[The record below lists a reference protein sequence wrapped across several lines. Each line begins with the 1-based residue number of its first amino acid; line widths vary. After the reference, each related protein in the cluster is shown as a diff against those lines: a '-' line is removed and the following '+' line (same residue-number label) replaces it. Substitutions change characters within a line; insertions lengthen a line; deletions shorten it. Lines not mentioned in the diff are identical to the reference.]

1 MTGHLRDIFG
11 AIFCLVSLIATA
23 GGLSAADYP
32 SRAIR
37 LIVPFP
43 PGGPTDF
50 AARLYADYMSR
61 DLGQAIVVEY
71 RPGGN
76 SVIGAEQVVRSRPDG
91 YTLLFAMDTTLV
103 MNPLT
108 MENHPFKPLEDLTL
122 ISTAAFNTTL
132 LDVRANGPKSIAE
145 LIARGKKNPN
155 GLNYGTGLIS
165 SQIAG
170 YLFANAAG
178 FKATF
183 VPYKGSVE
191 VAQALLNGSID
202 FSLNGATNDLPLVK
216 SGQVRVLA
224 KLNNRPLPTLP
235 DVKFIWDLANL
246 PNYGEF
252 STWSGFAGPSG
263 LARSAVERLRRSIEK
278 AAADPG
284 IKQKLNAVGIVAA
297 GSTSDQFAKLVGE
310 QTQRWTSIISK
321 NGLKF

>member
-1 MTGHLRDIFG
+1 MTWYLRNIFG
-11 AIFCLVSLIATA
+11 AVFCLVSLIAPA
-23 GGLSAADYP
+23 RGLSAADYP

-76 SVIGAEQVVRSRPDG
+76 SVIGAEQVVRSSPDG

-103 MNPLT
+103 VNPLT
-108 MENHPFKPLEDLTL
+108 MENHPFKPLKDLTL

-132 LDVRANGPKSIAE
+132 LDVRANGPNSLAE
-145 LIARGKKNPN
+145 LIARGKKNPD
-155 GLNYGTGLIS
+155 GLNYGTGVVS

-170 YLFANAAG
+170 YLFAKAAG

-216 SGQVRVLA
+216 SRQVRVLA

-235 DVKFIWDLANL
+235 GVKFIWGLANL

-263 LARSAVERLRRSIEK
+263 LARPAVERLQRSIEK
-278 AAADPG
+278 AAADPA
-284 IKQKLNAVGIVAA
+284 IKQKLSEVGIVAA
-297 GSTSDQFAKLVGE
+297 ASTSDEFAKLVSE
-310 QTQRWTSIISK
+310 QTQRWKSIISE
-321 NGLKF
+321 NGFKF